1 MPKILERPREGILE
15 AAEQELTNKGV
26 VGFNIRDVAA
36 LSGVAIGT
44 IYNYYGNKFSL
55 INSVLSSLWAKG
67 LAKAVSVIKPGDPV
81 GAVLAL
87 YDAVNHFEETERE
100 SIDAIRAAG
109 NFFGDEAYENELLR
123 RELANAIAPSLG
135 DNVFRPAELILA
147 ELVLFAAIERKISVE
162 DLKKATT
169 KIVA

>member
-1 MPKILERPREGILE
+1 M
-15 AAEQELTNKGV
+15 
-26 VGFNIRDVAA
+26 
-36 LSGVAIGT
+36 
-44 IYNYYGNKFSL
+44 

-100 SIDAIRAAG
+100 SIDAIRVAG